1 MIAPPPGY
9 RDPAGPLRIVAIGGG
24 TGLSTL
30 LHGLK
35 EYARQG
41 LVDICAIV
49 TVTDDGGSS
58 GRLRREFA
66 VLPPGDIRNCMVA
79 LSEDEA
85 LLSQLFQYRFSSGKG
100 LVGHSF
106 GNLFLTALTHVTGDF
121 PRAVKVSSEVLA
133 IYGRIYPSTSH
144 NVGLRAI
151 MHDGSIVEG
160 ETKISKSRKRIVKLE
175 LTQGRVKPLR
185 DALDAIAAA
194 DLITLGP
201 GSLYTSVIPNLL
213 VDGMTSA
220 IRRSPATK
228 AYFCNLMWQP
238 WETMS
243 YSASDHIRSIH
254 AHGGKGAIDRVI
266 LNTTPL
272 SGAQRRRYAAEKVFP
287 VELDIPAIA
296 EMGVEVVGRPLL
308 AKTPKV
314 RHDSMAIARIAVELA
329 AESRNARKSNG
340 SSL

>member
-1 MIAPPPGY
+1 MVAPPPGY
-9 RDPAGPLRIVAIGGG
+9 RDAAGPLRIVAIGGG

-30 LHGLK
+30 LQGLK
-35 EYARQG
+35 QYARQG

-58 GRLRREFA
+58 GRLRREFDI
-66 VLPPGDIRNCMVA
+66 LPPGDIRNCMVA

-85 LLSQLFQYRFSSGKG
+85 LLARLFQYRFSSGRG
-100 LVGHSF
+100 LLGHSF

-121 PRAVKVSSEVLA
+121 PHAVKVSSEVLA
-133 IYGRIYPSTSH
+133 ICGRIYPSTSQ

-151 MHDGSIVEG
+151 MSDGKIVEG
-160 ETKISKSRKRIVKLE
+160 ETRITKSRSRIVRLE
-175 LTQGRVKPLR
+175 LTQGKVKPLR

-213 VDGMTSA
+213 VDGMPAA
-220 IRRSPATK
+220 IRRSKALK

-238 WETMS
+238 WETMY
-243 YSASDHIRSIH
+243 YSASDHVNAMH
-254 AHGGKGAIDRVI
+254 AHGGKGAIQRVI

-272 SGAQRRRYAAEKVFP
+272 SGVHRRRYAAEKVYP
-287 VELDIPAIA
+287 VEPDSPRIT
-296 EMGVEVVGRPLL
+296 EMGIEVVERPLL
-308 AKTPKV
+308 AKSQKV
-314 RHDSMAIARIAVELA
+314 RHDPVAIARVAMELA
-329 AESRNARKSNG
+329 GEARLARSQ
-340 SSL
+340 SER

>member
-9 RDPAGPLRIVAIGGG
+9 REAMGPLRIVAIGGG

-30 LHGLK
+30 LQGLK
-35 EYARQG
+35 QYALQG

-58 GRLRREFA
+58 GRLRREFDI
-66 VLPPGDIRNCMVA
+66 LPPGDIRNCMVA

-85 LLSQLFQYRFSSGKG
+85 LLSQLFQYRFTSGKG

-133 IYGRIYPSTSH
+133 ICGRIYPSTAE
-144 NVGLRAI
+144 NVGLRAT
-151 MHDGSIVEG
+151 MHDGTIVEG
-160 ETKISKSRKRIVKLE
+160 ETRISRSRKRIVKLE
-175 LTQGRVKPLR
+175 LNPAHARPLK
-185 DALDAIAAA
+185 DALEAIAAA

-201 GSLYTSVIPNLL
+201 GSLYTSLIPNLL
-213 VDGMTSA
+213 VDGVARA
-220 IRRSPATK
+220 IRKSKAIK
-228 AYFCNLMWQP
+228 AYFSNLMWQP

-243 YSASDHIRSIH
+243 YSAADHIASIH
-254 AHGGKGAIDRVI
+254 RHGGKGTIERAI

-272 SGAQRRRYAAEKVFP
+272 SGNQRRLYAAQKVYP
-287 VELDIPAIA
+287 VELDIPRI
-296 EMGVEVVGRPLL
+296 EELGIEVVGRPLL
-308 AKTPKV
+308 AKAEKV
-314 RHDSMAIARIAVELA
+314 RHEPMAIARVAVELA
-329 AESRNARKSNG
+329 GEARVKR
-340 SSL
+340 SSLRR

>member
-1 MIAPPPGY
+1 MIAPPPGF
-9 RDPAGPLRIVAIGGG
+9 RDAAGPLRIVAIGGG

-30 LHGLK
+30 LQGLK
-35 EYARQG
+35 QYAQQG

-58 GRLRREFA
+58 GRLRREFDI
-66 VLPPGDIRNCMVA
+66 LPPGDIRNCMVA

-100 LVGHSF
+100 LTGHSF

-133 IYGRIYPSTSH
+133 ICGRIYPSTSQ

-151 MHDGSIVEG
+151 MQDGSIVEG
-160 ETKISKSRKRIVKLE
+160 ETKISKSRKRIVRLE
-175 LTQGRVKPLR
+175 LTQGKAKPLR
-185 DALDAIAAA
+185 DAIEAIIAA

-201 GSLYTSVIPNLL
+201 GSLYTSIIPNLL
-213 VDGMTSA
+213 VDGMASA
-220 IRRSPATK
+220 IRRSKAAK
-228 AYFCNLMWQP
+228 AYLCNLMWQP

-243 YSASDHIRSIH
+243 FSASDHINAIL
-254 AHGGKGAIDRVI
+254 AHGGHGTIERVI

-272 SGAQRRRYAAEKVFP
+272 TGAQRRRYAAEKVFP
-287 VELDIPAIA
+287 VEMDIPRIQ
-296 EMGVEVVGRPLL
+296 ELGLEVTGRPML
-308 AKTPKV
+308 AKGLKV
-314 RHDSMAIARIAVELA
+314 RHDPMALARIAVELA
-329 AESRNARKSNG
+329 GESRIARNQKQR
-340 SSL
+340 

>member
-9 RDPAGPLRIVAIGGG
+9 RDAAGPLRVVSIGGG

-30 LHGLK
+30 LVGLK

-58 GRLRREFA
+58 GRLRRDFD

-79 LSEDEA
+79 LSEHEA
-85 LLSQLFQYRFSSGKG
+85 LLSQLFQYRFDSGRG
-100 LVGHSF
+100 LKGHSF

-121 PRAVKVSSEVLA
+121 PRAVRVSSEVLA
-133 IYGRIYPSTSH
+133 IYGRIYPSTSQ
-144 NVGLRAI
+144 NVGLRAV
-151 MHDGSIVEG
+151 MQDGSIVEG
-160 ETKISKSRKRIVKLE
+160 ETKISRSRKRIHRLE

-185 DALDAIAAA
+185 DALDAIAGA
-194 DLITLGP
+194 DLITMGP

-213 VDGMTSA
+213 VDGIGAALRKSKA
-220 IRRSPATK
+220 AK
-228 AYFCNLMWQP
+228 AYFANLMWQP

-243 YSASDHIRSIH
+243 YSAADHAQAIH
-254 AHGGKGAIDRVI
+254 DHGGKGTIERVI

-272 SGAQRRRYAAEKVFP
+272 AASQRRRYASEKVYP
-287 VELDIPAIA
+287 VELDTPRLL
-296 EMGVEVVGRPLL
+296 EMGLEVVGRPLL
-308 AKTPKV
+308 FKGPKV
-314 RHDSMAIARIAVELA
+314 RHDPAAIARIAMELA
-329 AESRNARKSNG
+329 AESRTRRTKSQR
-340 SSL
+340 